1 MALVTQYAHS
11 GTSLPSYLR
20 FAARGTPGTGRAFF
34 GGALAAGLGLGAFAT
49 LVLALWIVSPYPDSG
64 PAGALHIATGLWL
77 LAHGAELVRTETL
90 SGTPAPVGLT
100 PLLFTVVPCVLVHR
114 AARQAPAPDC
124 DEDCEEDAEYAE
136 GIVDVEAGDEPIED
150 LEAAGPPPPPAPAG
164 PPRPPLPPRT
174 AFTALLGGYLL
185 VSLAAVLYA
194 SSGPVRVDPLSALL
208 HLPLVAAVPAAAGV
222 WMASG
227 CPPWTPPPR
236 VRRVLGV
243 VPRRM
248 REWFTYPHV
257 LAVARA
263 TAAGTGVLFG
273 GAALLLAVEL
283 ARGGGAAQEAVAQLA
298 AGWSGRTAV
307 VLLSI
312 ALLPNAVVWTAAYG
326 LGAGFVA
333 GAGGVLAPVALP
345 VLGDLGHPLPLLP
358 RFPLLAALPGP
369 GEAGPLGLAGCA
381 AVVAGAGVAVASAAV
396 PRRPATVGRC
406 EAMAI
411 AFLAAVASAVLV
423 TVLAAAAGGPLGNAT
438 LARFGPPSRFA
449 GLACL
454 VWTAV
459 VGVPGA
465 LIVRHFRKAPRPAE
479 APEKRRSWW
488 RRTGFVLGLDV
499 PERRR
504 RARPRQAPRWWRAV
518 AGWLGFAVGGDR
530 GTEVVPAQ
538 RPHGPEPETDGDGL
552 PHLPEYGPEYAPE
565 SLPLLPVNG
574 TVLGADGKAEPPRR
588 HRRRGS
594 RAARAADRAAR
605 REAARTARREAR
617 QARKA
622 RKAPMP
628 PVPDPA
634 SGVADA
640 PDWHDTGVRRARWA
654 ALKDSGGGLMADFEP
669 RDPER
674 LFEDR

>member
-1 MALVTQYAHS
+1 MTPYAHS
-11 GTSLPSYLR
+11 GSSLPSYLR

-90 SGTPAPVGLT
+90 SGDPAPVGLT
-100 PLLFTVVPCVLVHR
+100 PLLLSVVPCVLVHR

-124 DEDCEEDAEYAE
+124 DEDAEYAE
-136 GIVDVEAGDEPIED
+136 EAGEGPAVDGEPADGAGD
-150 LEAAGPPPPPAPAG
+150 LADAGPPPPAPPG
-164 PPRPPLPPRT
+164 PPPPPLPPRT

-227 CPPWTPPPR
+227 CPPWNPPPR
-236 VRRVLGV
+236 VRRVLRF
-243 VPRRM
+243 VPRRA
-248 REWFTYPHV
+248 RAWFTYPHV

-263 TAAGTGVLFG
+263 TAAGTGVLLG
-273 GAALLLAVEL
+273 GAALLLAVAL
-283 ARGGGAAQEAVAQLA
+283 ARGGGAAQEAVTQLA
-298 AGWSGRTAV
+298 AGWSGRVAV
-307 VLLSI
+307 VLLSV
-312 ALLPNAVVWTAAYG
+312 ALLPNAVVWTAAYAV
-326 LGAGFVA
+326 GAGFVV

-345 VLGDLGHPLPLLP
+345 VLGAHGHPLPLLP

-381 AVVAGAGVAVASAAV
+381 VVVAGAGVAVASAAV

-406 EAMAI
+406 EAMLI
-411 AFLAAVASAVLV
+411 ALLAAVASAVLV

-438 LARFGPPSRFA
+438 LARFGPPARFA

-454 VWTAV
+454 VWTAA

-465 LIVRHFRKAPRPAE
+465 LVVRHLRRERPAAE
-479 APEKRRSWW
+479 AERRGSWW
-488 RRTGFVLGLDV
+488 RRTGFALGLDL

-504 RARPRQAPRWWRAV
+504 RARPRQAPRWWRAA
-518 AGWLGFAVGGDR
+518 AGWLGFAAGGER
-530 GTEVVPAQ
+530 AAEVLPAQ
-538 RPHGPEPETDGDGL
+538 RPGGTDPVGEGGGSAEPAGHGPEF
-552 PHLPEYGPEYAPE
+552 APE
-565 SLPLLPVNG
+565 SLPLLPVHG
-574 TVLGADGKAEPPRR
+574 TVLGADGRAEPPRR
-588 HRRRGS
+588 HRRRGA

-605 REAARTARREAR
+605 REAERTARREAR
-617 QARKA
+617 RARKA

-634 SGVADA
+634 HGVADA
-640 PDWHDTGVRRARWA
+640 AEWHDTGVRRARWA

>member
-1 MALVTQYAHS
+1 MTQYAHS
-11 GTSLPSYLR
+11 GPSLPSYLR

-114 AARQAPAPDC
+114 AARHAPAPDC
-124 DEDCEEDAEYAE
+124 EEYAE
-136 GIVDVEAGDEPIED
+136 DDADADAAGEAPEDAGDD
-150 LEAAGPPPPPAPAG
+150 GPPPPRPEAP
-164 PPRPPLPPRT
+164 PPLPPRT

-208 HLPLVAAVPAAAGV
+208 HLPVVAAVPAAAGV

-236 VRRVLGV
+236 VRRVLRF
-243 VPRRM
+243 VPGRV

-263 TAAGTGVLFG
+263 TAAGTGVLLG
-273 GAALLLAVEL
+273 GAALLFAVALAFN
-283 ARGGGAAQEAVAQLA
+283 GGAAREAVAQLA
-298 AGWSGRTAV
+298 AGWSGQTAV
-307 VLLSI
+307 VLLSV
-312 ALLPNAVVWTAAYG
+312 ALLPNAMVWTAAYG
-326 LGAGFVA
+326 LGAGVVV

-345 VLGDLGHPLPLLP
+345 VLGAQGHPLPLLP

-411 AFLAAVASAVLV
+411 AFLAAVASAVLL
-423 TVLAAAAGGPLGNAT
+423 TVLAYAAGGPLGNAT
-438 LARFGPPSRFA
+438 LARFGPVCRFT

-454 VWTAV
+454 VWTAAI
-459 VGVPGA
+459 GVPGA
-465 LIVRHFRKAPRPAE
+465 LIVRQLRKERPAE
-479 APEKRRSWW
+479 APERRGSWW
-488 RRTGFVLGLDV
+488 RRTCFALGLDL

-504 RARPRQAPRWWRAV
+504 RARPRRVPRWWRAA
-518 AGWLGFAVGGDR
+518 AGWLGFAVGGEQ

-538 RPHGPEPETDGDGL
+538 RPHGPEAAEERDGL
-552 PHLPEYGPEYAPE
+552 ADLPEYGPEYAPE

-588 HRRRGS
+588 RRHRGS

-605 REAARTARREAR
+605 REAERAARR
-617 QARKA
+617 ARKS

-634 SGVADA
+634 FGVADA

-674 LFEDR
+674 ERLFEER

>member
-1 MALVTQYAHS
+1 M
-11 GTSLPSYLR
+11 
-20 FAARGTPGTGRAFF
+20 
-34 GGALAAGLGLGAFAT
+34 
-49 LVLALWIVSPYPDSG
+49 
-64 PAGALHIATGLWL
+64 
-77 LAHGAELVRTETL
+77 
-90 SGTPAPVGLT
+90 
-100 PLLFTVVPCVLVHR
+100 
-114 AARQAPAPDC
+114 
-124 DEDCEEDAEYAE
+124 
-136 GIVDVEAGDEPIED
+136 
-150 LEAAGPPPPPAPAG
+150 
-164 PPRPPLPPRT
+164 
-174 AFTALLGGYLL
+174 
-185 VSLAAVLYA
+185 SLAAVLYA

-236 VRRVLGV
+236 VRRVLRF
-243 VPRRM
+243 VPRRV
-248 REWFTYPHV
+248 RAWFTYPHV

-263 TAAGTGVLFG
+263 TAAGTGVLLG
-273 GAALLLAVEL
+273 GAALLLAVAL
-283 ARGGGAAQEAVAQLA
+283 ARGGGAAQEAVSQLA

-307 VLLSI
+307 LLLSV

-345 VLGDLGHPLPLLP
+345 VLGAQGRPLPLLP
-358 RFPLLAALPGP
+358 RFPLLAALPDP
-369 GEAGPLGLAGCA
+369 GEAGPLGLAVCA

-396 PRRPATVGRC
+396 PRRPATVGRR

-411 AFLAAVASAVLV
+411 AFLAAVASAVLL

-438 LARFGPPSRFA
+438 LARFGPPSRFT

-454 VWTAV
+454 VWTAS

-465 LIVRHFRKAPRPAE
+465 LIVRHFRKARLAE
-479 APEKRRSWW
+479 APERRRSWW
-488 RRTGFVLGLDV
+488 RRTGFALGLDL

-504 RARPRQAPRWWRAV
+504 RARPRQAPRWWRAT

-538 RPHGPEPETDGDGL
+538 RPHGAEPAADEDGL
-552 PHLPEYGPEYAPE
+552 PDLPEYGPEYAPE

-605 REAARTARREAR
+605 REEARTARREAR

-622 RKAPMP
+622 RKAPMA

-634 SGVADA
+634 FGGVDA
-640 PDWHDTGVRRARWA
+640 PDWHDTGVRQARWA
-654 ALKDSGGGLMADFEP
+654 ALKDSGGGLMTDFEP
-669 RDPER
+669 HDPGR